1 LHEEVKELSFKC
13 FTLHIGFLA
22 IYYSLVISFTFAHLT
37 ITITKYGLLRWHGL
51 CVIQWHN
58 HVDDIY
64 GVYKCLSFSIALMG
78 LLTLMK
84 MVKKVL
90 VPLNM
95 HLLNLIKLLM
105 SLLTN
110 LLFQRRQAQLQLY
123 STIVVIF
130 YGQLICWL

>member
-1 LHEEVKELSFKC
+1 
-13 FTLHIGFLA
+13 
-22 IYYSLVISFTFAHLT
+22 
-37 ITITKYGLLRWHGL
+37 
-51 CVIQWHN
+51 
-58 HVDDIY
+58 VDDIY